1 MISIMSWLRLR
12 RLSRGFMVMKIKD
25 VIECLKEEG
34 TWVRWN
40 RCTRDRV
47 LFGDDD
53 QEVKKIG
60 VCWVATNRVIEQA
73 LEKGINFIISHE
85 NIFYTTGTH
94 LETKLVES
102 VEHKKDLLSKGHI
115 CVYRCHDVWD
125 SIPEYGV
132 SDIWAKKLGFDFRD
146 RVINSYYQSAN
157 IPKQTVSEIAAHV
170 SNVLK

>member
-1 MISIMSWLRLR
+1 MNLMISIMSWLRLR

-25 VIECLKEEG
+25 VIECLKNEG

-73 LEKGINFIISHE
+73 L
-85 NIFYTTGTH
+85 
-94 LETKLVES
+94 
-102 VEHKKDLLSKGHI
+102 
-115 CVYRCHDVWD
+115 
-125 SIPEYGV
+125 
-132 SDIWAKKLGFDFRD
+132 
-146 RVINSYYQSAN
+146 
-157 IPKQTVSEIAAHV
+157 
-170 SNVLK
+170 